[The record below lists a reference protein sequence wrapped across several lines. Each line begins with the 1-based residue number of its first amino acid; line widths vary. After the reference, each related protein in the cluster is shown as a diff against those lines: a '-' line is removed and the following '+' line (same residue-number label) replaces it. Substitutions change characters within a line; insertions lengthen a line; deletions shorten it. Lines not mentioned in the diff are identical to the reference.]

1 MKLLTETGGTPTS
14 ELISIKKGG
23 NDKKNQGSWIHPDL
37 AVQLAQWISPK
48 FALKVSRWVREI
60 AITGTVS
67 SVEKSSDQLVILQN
81 TVKDQQKLIKEQE
94 QKHNLLLYKRQYH
107 KFKKGKIFY
116 IISDGDTENLKYKV
130 GIDDV
135 DINIRLQQHRTTLP
149 NLKLHYLV
157 YTNRN
162 KLLEDYI
169 LSRHESFRKEF
180 LNHEWL
186 YNIDLS
192 IIKESCKSLLE
203 SAYADYT
210 IEDDIDKYN

>member
-1 MKLLTETGGTPTS
+1 MKLPKLGSQFP
-14 ELISIKKGG
+14 ELIHIKKGG

-67 SVEKSSDQLVILQN
+67 GDEKSNEQLVILQN
-81 TVKDQQKLIKEQE
+81 TVKEQQKVIKDQE
-94 QKHNLLLYKRQYH
+94 NKHNLLLYKRQHH
-107 KFKKGKIFY
+107 KFKKGRIFY
-116 IISDGDTENLKYKV
+116 IISDGDTEDLKYKV

-135 DINIRLQQHRTTLP
+135 DINVRLQQHRTALP

-157 YTNRN
+157 YTDSN
-162 KLLEDYI
+162 KNLEDTI
-169 LSRHESFRKEF
+169 LCRHKNSRKEF

-186 YNIDLS
+186 YNIELS
-192 IIKESCKSLLE
+192 FIIESCKTYLE
-203 SAYADYT
+203 FINADYT
-210 IEDDIDKYN
+210 IENDIEKYNI